1 MLEDIDQPLL
11 ADAPDLE
18 SFKELRKAQRTA
30 PAEPAEE
37 KTPQPEEGK
46 TAESA
51 APAVSA
57 EPKVQESGALPSV
70 DKSIDDQIRE
80 LRKAGKHAKANE
92 LERKAGRDEAKAERE
107 AVEAKNRELEQELS
121 RLRAV
126 PSKSEVPANQPVPPA
141 AGDPEPKV
149 TDAKY
154 QTSDGYQ
161 QWIIDKAKWEFRA
174 DNRRA
179 EETKTT
185 EGRKQKAKAI
195 LDAGK
200 AKKPDFDT
208 VVSRAMVNTDVLAA
222 GLERIDNF
230 GEVLYE
236 IGNNPAETAR
246 IASLAPNDQWFEIR
260 SLSAKL
266 ASPAAPAAPPV
277 VLKPAVS
284 RVTPAPRVLTGIS
297 EAPPR
302 SLAEATSKEEFSRL
316 RKQQRKAS

>member
-126 PSKSEVPANQPVPPA
+126 PSKSEVPANQPVPQS

-174 DNRRA
+174 DNRKA
-179 EETKTT
+179 EETRVVDT
-185 EGRKQKAKAI
+185 RKQKVKTI
-195 LDAGK
+195 LEAGK
-200 AKKPDFDT
+200 ARNPDFEA
-208 VVSRAMVNTDVLAA
+208 VLGNAQINTGILGIA
-222 GLERIDNF
+222 IDQISNI
-230 GEVLYE
+230 GEVMYD
-236 IGNNPAETAR
+236 IGKNPVEAAR
-246 IASLAPNDQWFEIR
+246 IASLSPNDQWFEIR